1 MFTNICLIVIN
12 LFLLLYHNFY
22 CPISTSC
29 ISCAYPLYSAT
40 VHVGQPIHS
49 SICVFPRFLDLW
61 TRDHGLAGEAR
72 KNMKLI
78 CEYIIAVYYKQW
90 FAIKKSHKLTDGARH
105 MLKQVK
111 PLASCASDM

>member
-1 MFTNICLIVIN
+1 MY
-12 LFLLLYHNFY
+12 FL
-22 CPISTSC
+22 
-29 ISCAYPLYSAT
+29 YPSYSPT
-40 VHVGQPIHS
+40 VPVGQPIHS
-49 SICVFPRFLDLW
+49 ITCVFPRFLDLW
-61 TRDHGLAGEAR
+61 TRDHGLAGEAL

-111 PLASCASDM
+111 TLALCAWDITER